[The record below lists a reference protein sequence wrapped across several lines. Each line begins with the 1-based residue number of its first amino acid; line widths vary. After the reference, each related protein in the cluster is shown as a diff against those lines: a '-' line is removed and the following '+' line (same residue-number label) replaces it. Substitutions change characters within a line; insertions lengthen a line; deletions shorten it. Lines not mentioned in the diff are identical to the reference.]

1 MASLSCSPHLR
12 ELSHPCY
19 GRKAAQP
26 WLGWYPHNTLAFS
39 NLTESQGQSPFFLT
53 PWEDK
58 KHLLLRYF
66 VLDSPATNPVCLC
79 CFHRDV
85 STAAAMALQKLV
97 PCFAAS
103 ICTSTSFWARCRK
116 EGVWKASYT
125 LQSHLSLSLCEPPRA
140 CTESP
145 QLCFSLLQEVPVWD
159 FLHTDLRHADGQR
172 LAVFSDALFPRI
184 KALLH
189 NLPR

>member
-1 MASLSCSPHLR
+1 M
-12 ELSHPCY
+12 
-19 GRKAAQP
+19 
-26 WLGWYPHNTLAFS
+26 
-39 NLTESQGQSPFFLT
+39 ESQGQSPFFLT
-53 PWEDK
+53 PREDK

-66 VLDSPATNPVCLC
+66 VVDSPATNPVCLC

-125 LQSHLSLSLCEPPRA
+125 LQSHLSLSLWGENHQGRA
-140 CTESP
+140 LNPHSFVSLFFKKSLYGIFCT
-145 QLCFSLLQEVPVWD
+145 Q
-159 FLHTDLRHADGQR
+159 T
-172 LAVFSDALFPRI
+172 SDMQMVKGWRYFQMRYFPE
-184 KALLH
+184 
-189 NLPR
+189 